1 MKFRKFLRNHW
12 KAVAAVFAIIV
23 ATTIGV
29 VMVRAA
35 TVILSVD
42 TPAINFKSDS
52 EAVTV
57 NATVSIFECFGD
69 ERYFYVEFSR

>member
-52 EAVTV
+52 EAAVFLYI
-57 NATVSIFECFGD
+57 SRIFIMLL
-69 ERYFYVEFSR
+69 

>member
-35 TVILSVD
+35 KVILSVD
-42 TPAINFKSDS
+42 TPAINFK
-52 EAVTV
+52 
-57 NATVSIFECFGD
+57 
-69 ERYFYVEFSR
+69 